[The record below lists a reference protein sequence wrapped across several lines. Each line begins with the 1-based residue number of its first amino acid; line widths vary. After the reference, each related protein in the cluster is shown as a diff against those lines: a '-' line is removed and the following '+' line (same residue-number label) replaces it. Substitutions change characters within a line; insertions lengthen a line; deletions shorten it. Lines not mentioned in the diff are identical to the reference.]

1 MRELSRRRPP
11 NNFVDLEGELRSQGF
26 SAIAG
31 CDEVGRGC
39 LAGPVVAAACILKP
53 HTLIPGLAD
62 SKQLSPEQRDH
73 LFDLLQDETVAW
85 AIGSIAAD
93 MIDQINILQASL
105 RAMEQAV
112 SRLHVPPDILLID
125 GRFPT
130 ALSIPQRPLIRGD
143 ERIASIAAASIL
155 AKVTRDR
162 WMQDFEKKHPEFS
175 FSSHKGYGTPQHLE
189 ELRRNGPTSIHRR
202 TFHGVTDGK
211 NIPVS

>member
-11 NNFVDLEGELRSQGF
+11 IDFVDLEGELRSQGF

-31 CDEVGRGC
+31 VDEVGRGC

-53 HTLIPGLAD
+53 NAQISGLAD
-62 SKQLSPEQRDH
+62 SKQLSPQQRDH
-73 LFDLLQDETVAW
+73 LFGLIQDETIAW

-93 MIDQINILQASL
+93 TIDQINILQASL

-112 SRLHVPPDILLID
+112 GRLHVPPDILLID

-130 ALSIPQRPLIRGD
+130 ALTLPQQTLVRGD
-143 ERIASIAAASIL
+143 ARIASIAAASIL

-162 WMQDFEKKHPEFS
+162 WMHDFEKKHPEFS
-175 FSSHKGYGTPQHLE
+175 FSRHKGYGTPQHLE
-189 ELRRNGPTSIHRR
+189 ELRCFGPTPIHRW
-202 TFHGVTDGK
+202 TFQGVTDDH

>member
-11 NNFVDLEGELRSQGF
+11 TEFVDLEGELRSQGF

-53 HTLIPGLAD
+53 NTHLPDLAD
-62 SKQLSPEQRDH
+62 SKQLSPQQRER
-73 LFDLLQDETVAW
+73 LFGLIQGEAIAW

-93 MIDQINILQASL
+93 TIDQINILQASL

-130 ALSIPQRPLIRGD
+130 ALAMPQQTLIRGD

-175 FSSHKGYGTPQHLE
+175 FSSHKGYGTPKHLE
-189 ELRRNGPTSIHRR
+189 ELRCFGPTPIHRR
-202 TFHGVTDGK
+202 TFRGVTDDK
-211 NIPVS
+211 NIPVR